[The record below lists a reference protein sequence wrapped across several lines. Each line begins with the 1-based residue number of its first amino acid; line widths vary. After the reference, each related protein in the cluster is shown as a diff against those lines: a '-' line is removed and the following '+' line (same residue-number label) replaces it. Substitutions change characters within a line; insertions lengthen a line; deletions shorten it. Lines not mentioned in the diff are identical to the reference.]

1 MTISTELESLNK
13 TKTAIGEALI
23 EKGMDLSNKI
33 FSDTPDLI
41 KNMKNEGG
49 DLVEVIALGKSDFE
63 TGDKVLLNPAISLQ
77 KETLIEYTPV
87 YNRGWQDIKMYYYT
101 PIGCVSAYSGKL
113 YASGGSSVELTYDLE
128 LKKYMG
134 ETSFSL
140 TSYPL
145 IWGNPQQLY
154 YLIAGTGAGSV
165 IFGRFNSQTFS
176 YQEEISYTTT
186 SRYQSFD
193 LLDNYFYDTYRGN
206 FGYIQNGAMTIL
218 CAVGI
223 DGNPNSLIRLNKE
236 HALIYASQSYGYDFD
251 QMRIASDPQTARSV
265 SGFGFLQSTD
275 RRLNMVRSLDE
286 EGNYFIAGPYG
297 SPFGAKIF
305 RKAEEST
312 AEDLIVEE
320 VYDLSNQLP
329 RSTFSV
335 DQYCC
340 QVDPITATKKF
351 ADIFIR
357 YGIGELY
364 YLQWDGKDLI
374 NYGKIGGDNVYFFS
388 FNPLDRIL
396 VTNKAKENDPSCIPD
411 FHVFSFQNVMNKEFV
426 ATDMASAN
434 WTQDTL
440 TGFVKENKGQ
450 DAFGNNILDVITVR
464 DPNKISWTEQGKM
477 YGFNM
482 VIEKGS
488 L

>member
-1 MTISTELESLNK
+1 MTIRTELESLNK

-23 EKGMDLSNKI
+23 EKGMDISNKV
-33 FSDTPDLI
+33 FSDAPDLI
-41 KNMKNEGG
+41 KSMKNEGG
-49 DLVEVIALGKSDFE
+49 DRVEAIALGQSDFK
-63 TGDKVLLNPAISLQ
+63 TGDKVLLNPTISLQ
-77 KETLIEYTPV
+77 KETETEYTPI
-87 YNRGWQDIKMYYYT
+87 YNSSWREEKQYYYT
-101 PIGCVSAYSGKL
+101 PIGCVSAYYGKV
-113 YASGGSSVELTYDLE
+113 YASGGSSVELTYDTK
-128 LKKYMG
+128 LKRYAG
-134 ETSFSL
+134 EAASSSTA
-140 TSYPL
+140 YPL

-154 YLIAGTGAGSV
+154 YLIASAGAGDV
-165 IFGRFNSQTFS
+165 TFGRFNSQTFS
-176 YQEEISYTTT
+176 YQEEIRYTTT
-186 SRYQSFD
+186 SQYQSFD
-193 LLDNYFYDTYRGN
+193 LLDNYFYDTYRNN

-218 CAVGI
+218 CSAGI
-223 DGNPNSLIRLNKE
+223 DNHPHSLIRLNKGY
-236 HALIYASQSYGYDFD
+236 AIIYASQNYGYDFD
-251 QMRIASDPQTARSV
+251 QMRTESDPQTARSV
-265 SGFGFLQSTD
+265 SGFRFLQLTD
-275 RRLNMVRSLDE
+275 RRLNTVRSLDE
-286 EGNYFIAGPYG
+286 EGDYFIAGPYG

-305 RKAEEST
+305 RKAKAST
-312 AEDLIVEE
+312 DGDLIVEE

-329 RSTFSV
+329 RSAFSV

-364 YLQWDGKDLI
+364 YLQWDGTNLI
-374 NYGKIGGDNVYFFS
+374 NYGKIGNNDTLLFF

-396 VTNKAKENDPSCIPD
+396 VTNKSKSAEPTNTPD

-426 ATDMASAN
+426 ATDMVSAN

-450 DAFGNNILDVITVR
+450 DAFGNNIVDVITVR
-464 DPNKISWTEQGKM
+464 DPDKTPWTEQGKM
-477 YGFNM
+477 YGFEI